1 VSGKLRLQ
9 IFFNSICFINFSIYL
24 VENEAHCDFV
34 KLREMLLSTNMINLI
49 DITHTKHYQL
59 FRANRLREIGFK
71 DVDDDDF
78 IDHKSSNTS
87 INRYS
92 SSKSILDVYNIKRA
106 EMYEDIQK
114 REQEIKEE
122 FVQKVKEKESE
133 LRECEKDV

>member
-1 VSGKLRLQ
+1 ML
-9 IFFNSICFINFSIYL
+9 FS

-71 DVDDDDF
+71 DDDEEDLLDS
-78 IDHKSSNTS
+78 KSSNTS

-92 SSKSILDVYNIKRA
+92 SSKSIMDVYNIKRA
-106 EMYEDIQK
+106 EMYEDIQR

-133 LRECEKDV
+133 LRECEKEVKLQTKTITSSYCL

>member
-1 VSGKLRLQ
+1 ML
-9 IFFNSICFINFSIYL
+9 FS

-71 DVDDDDF
+71 DDDEEDLLDS
-78 IDHKSSNTS
+78 KSSNTS

-92 SSKSILDVYNIKRA
+92 SSKSIMDVYNIKRA
-106 EMYEDIQK
+106 EMYEEIQR

-133 LRECEKDV
+133 LRECEKEVKLQTKTNTSSYCL

>member
-1 VSGKLRLQ
+1 
-9 IFFNSICFINFSIYL
+9 
-24 VENEAHCDFV
+24 
-34 KLREMLLSTNMINLI
+34 MINLI

-71 DVDDDDF
+71 GDDEEDLLDS
-78 IDHKSSNTS
+78 KSSNTS

-92 SSKSILDVYNIKRA
+92 SSKSIMDVYNIKRA
-106 EMYEDIQK
+106 EMYEDIQR

-133 LRECEKDV
+133 LRECEKEVKLQTKTNTSSYCL

>member
-1 VSGKLRLQ
+1 
-9 IFFNSICFINFSIYL
+9 
-24 VENEAHCDFV
+24 
-34 KLREMLLSTNMINLI
+34 MLLSTNMINLI

-71 DVDDDDF
+71 DDEDDEF

-92 SSKSILDVYNIKRA
+92 SGSKSILDVYNIKRA

-133 LRECEKDV
+133 LRECEKDVKLNKQKITKKLLFFLFSMILICFFLS

>member
-1 VSGKLRLQ
+1 ML
-9 IFFNSICFINFSIYL
+9 FS

-71 DVDDDDF
+71 DDDEEDLLDS
-78 IDHKSSNTS
+78 KSSNTS

-92 SSKSILDVYNIKRA
+92 SSKSIMDVYNIKRA
-106 EMYEDIQK
+106 EMYEDIQR

-133 LRECEKDV
+133 LRECEKEVKLQTKTNTSSYCL